1 MQSIKSIVT
10 KRFGIIFALLSFI
23 VIITVT
29 FGFRQ
34 LSIDN
39 AKDKATAMAEVIKA
53 GLTAHMKSGIMDNR
67 DYFLNEIKSTYNI
80 NNIDIVRSSHVNK
93 QYGLSTIEKEITENS
108 HSVLA
113 NGKAIFNVMETMNNA
128 SLKAYIP
135 YIASSTSTLNCLEC
149 HKVSEGTVLGVVEID
164 INLSQYKNLS
174 MLYIVTIILFLVV
187 FIIFALLKS
196 IKTINDYIVKPLE
209 ILIDRFGHS
218 LMHHTKIDT
227 NHFKTKEL
235 LQTVEDVNKLI
246 EHIHTKNQELE
257 IKNIELKDLN
267 IEIEETLKETLHSI
281 GMIAEHRSKETAN
294 HVKRVGRIS
303 KLIALKLGFSED
315 ESELI
320 YIASQLHDIGKIA
333 IEDEIL
339 LKNGKLTPEE
349 YAKVQFHAQIGYEM
363 LRYSKR
369 KILQASSIIALEHHE
384 KYDGSGYPSG
394 KGGDAIHIYAKI
406 VAICDVLD
414 ALNSKRCYKDAWP
427 FEDVIA
433 YLQEQSGLHFD
444 PKIVDTVVKYK
455 DEIYD
460 ILVELKD

>member
-1 MQSIKSIVT
+1 MPSIKSIIT
-10 KRFGIIFALLSFI
+10 KRFGLIFMLLSFI
-23 VIITVT
+23 VILAIT

-34 LSIDN
+34 LSIAN

-53 GLTAHMKSGIMDNR
+53 GLTAHMKSGTMDSR

-80 NNIDIVRSSHVNK
+80 NNIDIVRSSYVNE
-93 QYGLSTIEKEITENS
+93 QFGFSTIEKEITNNS
-108 HSVLA
+108 NSVLN
-113 NGKAIFNVMETMNNA
+113 NGKPIFNISENLHEA
-128 SLKAYIP
+128 SLKAYLP
-135 YIASSTSTLNCLEC
+135 YIATTDTTLNCLAC
-149 HKVSEGTVLGVVEID
+149 HNVKEGTVLGVVEID
-164 INLSQYKNLS
+164 LNLTQYKNLS
-174 MLYIVTIILFLVV
+174 MIYIVTLILFLIA
-187 FIIFALLKS
+187 FIVFALLRS

-209 ILIDRFGHS
+209 TLIDKFSHS
-218 LMHHTKIDT
+218 LTHHTKIDT
-227 NHFKTKEL
+227 NHFETKEL
-235 LQTVEDVNKLI
+235 LRTVEDVNQLI
-246 EHIHTKNQELE
+246 EHIHAKNKELE

-294 HVKRVGRIS
+294 HVKRVGKIS

-320 YIASQLHDIGKIA
+320 YISSQLHDIGKIA

-349 YAKVQFHAQIGYEM
+349 YAKVQFHSQIGYEM

-394 KGGDAIHIYAKI
+394 KSGDEIHIYAKI

-427 FEDVIA
+427 YEDVIN
-433 YLQEQSGLHFD
+433 YLIEQSGRHFD
-444 PKIVDTVVKYK
+444 PEIVDVVVKHK
-455 DEIYD
+455 DEIRD